1 MNLRYTR
8 QARADLRN
16 PMRLNPKIVKLCAVL
31 KTHPE
36 IGGQLSNRTGWTTD
50 LYYVIAGK
58 YSIFYKY
65 DHDTVTIIRILTNEE
80 KYMNV
85 IFGEK

>member
-1 MNLRYTR
+1 MCCIKKH
-8 QARADLRN
+8 
-16 PMRLNPKIVKLCAVL
+16 PK
-31 KTHPE
+31 

-85 IFGEK
+85 IFGDK

>member
-36 IGGQLSNRTGWTTD
+36 IGGQLSNRTGWTIFIMS
-50 LYYVIAGK
+50 LQENIVF
-58 YSIFYKY
+58 SINM
-65 DHDTVTIIRILTNEE
+65 IMIQ
-80 KYMNV
+80 
-85 IFGEK
+85 

>member
-36 IGGQLSNRTGWTTD
+36 IGGQLSN
-50 LYYVIAGK
+50 LSLIH
-58 YSIFYKY
+58 I
-65 DHDTVTIIRILTNEE
+65 
-80 KYMNV
+80 
-85 IFGEK
+85 

>member
-31 KTHPE
+31 KKHPK

-85 IFGEK
+85 IFGDK

>member
-80 KYMNV
+80 KY
-85 IFGEK
+85 KARD